1 MQAGRNQQVGT
12 LYFGLRLPKN
22 CVLGKTNAALLIPQK
37 VISPA
42 DKYILGSGNKNKNEP
57 QNGFIFGQNRRRSDK
72 AFINFIPRQLSLE
85 ITFPSTAKYRWEY

>member
-12 LYFGLRLPKN
+12 LCFWVRLPKN

-42 DKYILGSGNKNKNEP
+42 DKYILGSGNKNKT
-57 QNGFIFGQNRRRSDK
+57 NRKTGLFLDKTEDARIRR
-72 AFINFIPRQLSLE
+72 L
-85 ITFPSTAKYRWEY
+85 